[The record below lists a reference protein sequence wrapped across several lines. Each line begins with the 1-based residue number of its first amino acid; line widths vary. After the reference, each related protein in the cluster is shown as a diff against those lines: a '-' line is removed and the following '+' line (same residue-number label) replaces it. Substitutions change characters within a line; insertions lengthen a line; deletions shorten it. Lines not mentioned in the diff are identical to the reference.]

1 MDSGK
6 INLPRSKTEQNNIS
20 SPSKEQQQQLR
31 GGRMTQ
37 TGSLINSAHLL
48 PTRGNSIPL
57 VEENDFLPPISRWS
71 SLGGLFVVGALGTIF
86 ALASVIEYKT
96 TIKTQAVVRPVGEL
110 RLVQS
115 AMEGTI
121 ISVSAQENQLVK
133 KGDTIAII
141 DDSQLRTNKN
151 QLESSIKQGK
161 LQLLQIDAQIRA
173 MDSQIRA
180 ENDRIQRAIASAQ
193 AQLSSRQR
201 EYQDKKNTSQ
211 TQVQESQ
218 ANLKQA
224 QKEVQKLRQELVSK
238 QANLRATQSRLAI
251 ATAKWERYQ
260 IIIQEGAISK
270 NLLEEAQLA
279 VEQQQIE
286 VEVEKANIEVH
297 KQLIE
302 QQKQAIE
309 SARARWQRS
318 QIGLNPDLSPIKIA
332 SENIAQEK
340 ASGEATLATLDKER
354 EAFILQR
361 IEISKQLERDTH
373 ELQQIENNLG
383 KTIITAT
390 EDGIISSLNLR
401 NPGQTV
407 SSGEDIARIVPE
419 NAPLKIKAE
428 VSPENIS
435 SLEVGQNVQ
444 MRVSACPYTDY
455 GTLKG
460 VVSQISKDTINPQSN
475 GNLGQQE
482 NPNSNFYQVTIE
494 PNSLFL
500 DSGRNQCAIKLGM
513 EGRADIITKE
523 ETVLRFVLRKAKLF
537 MDF

>member
-1 MDSGK
+1 M
-6 INLPRSKTEQNNIS
+6 IS
-20 SPSKEQQQQLR
+20 SQTNTESKSNYTSLEEQQEHLR
-31 GGRMTQ
+31 GGKGNISNLPQKKQ
-37 TGSLINSAHLL
+37 TINQAQHNGL
-48 PTRGNSIPL
+48 PFL
-57 VEENDFLPPISRWS
+57 EANDFLPSINRWT
-71 SLGGLFVVGALGTIF
+71 SLGGLFLSGAVGVMFI
-86 ALASVIEYKT
+86 LASVIDYKVT
-96 TIKTQAVVRPVGEL
+96 VKAQAVVRPVGEL

-151 QLESSIKQGK
+151 QRESSIKQGK

-193 AQLSSRQR
+193 AQLNSRKR
-201 EYQDKKNTSQ
+201 EYQDQKNTSQ

-224 QKEVQKLRQELVSK
+224 QKEVQKLSQELISK
-238 QANLRATQSRLAI
+238 QANLKAAQSRLAI
-251 ATAKWERYQ
+251 ASAKWERYQ

-318 QIGLNPDLSPIKIA
+318 QIGLNPNLSPIKIA

-354 EAFILQR
+354 EAFIQQR

-523 ETVLRFVLRKAKLF
+523 ETVLRFVLRNAKLF